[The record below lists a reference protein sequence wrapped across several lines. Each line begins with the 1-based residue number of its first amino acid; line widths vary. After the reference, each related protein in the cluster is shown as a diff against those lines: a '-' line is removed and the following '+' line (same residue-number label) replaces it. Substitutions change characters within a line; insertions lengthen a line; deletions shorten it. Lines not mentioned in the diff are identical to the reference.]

1 MWKAVGG
8 DKSQQPFAWL
18 RLPHTV
24 KFIDSLKKKLNTGKI
39 PVLKTIQGRYGGTYA
54 HWQIAQWPMVVNQG
68 FRAAWLY
75 MAEVL
80 PGVTVTRGN
89 LCVEDNDMSGIR

>member
-39 PVLKTIQGRYGGTYA
+39 PVLKTLKGRYGGTYA
-54 HWQIAQWPMVVNQG
+54 HWQIAPVNSGEPGLQGSLVVYG
-68 FRAAWLY
+68 R
-75 MAEVL
+75 
-80 PGVTVTRGN
+80 GVPKG
-89 LCVEDNDMSGIR
+89 GW